1 MMYLTLLFINI
12 ILTTIIGIWDAPNQ
26 IASGIM
32 EILTKG
38 KLKQVY
44 LKKPFSCPLCMT
56 FWVSFFYLCFYM
68 DSFQSFVFCLFLS
81 VLNAYLTQ
89 FVLLT
94 IQVLERFI
102 SKILALFD
110 RLISRI

>member
-1 MMYLTLLFINI
+1 MYLTLLYINI

-26 IASGIM
+26 IASQLM

-38 KLKQVY
+38 KIKQVY
-44 LKKPFSCPLCMT
+44 LKKPLSCPLCMT
-56 FWVSFFYLCFYM
+56 FWISFFYLCFYM
-68 DSFQSFVFCLFLS
+68 DSFQSFVFCLFLA
-81 VLNAYLTQ
+81 VLNAFLTQ

-94 IQVLERFI
+94 IQVVERLI

>member
-1 MMYLTLLFINI
+1 MMYLTLVFINI

-38 KLKQVY
+38 KLKKVY
-44 LKKPFSCPLCMT
+44 MKKPFSCPLCMT
-56 FWVSFFYLCFYM
+56 FWISFIYLCFYI
-68 DSFQSFVFCLFLS
+68 DSFQSFVFYLFLS

-94 IQVLERFI
+94 IQVIERFI